1 MSLSYEARVE
11 PRHRGGA
18 AAAARRR
25 RRELGMPGYAGRRR
39 PPRGRRR
46 EADSTFSSFGVV
58 ARPFGMMRHSL
69 ANLVTRRAR
78 VAHLVR
84 PASRR
89 MVRHGPTPARPT
101 RQPTA
106 RAPSSGEWLTA
117 CAVPS
122 AGARPIGLRRGC
134 GHQPMLPAR
143 VCIGVGYWCGVGR
156 PRASRS
162 GAARLLPAAL
172 SRARRGTVR
181 VSPCSKAPGAL
192 VGASVNSSD
201 PLETEGGGTRRRT
214 GSHQL
219 AVSDRRGTQPHLL

>member
-1 MSLSYEARVE
+1 MDPLRSEC
-11 PRHRGGA
+11 PRTSDSHHNLGA
-18 AAAARRR
+18 AA
-25 RRELGMPGYAGRRR
+25 
-39 PPRGRRR
+39 PRGAAV
-46 EADSTFSSFGVV
+46 EADFTFSSFGVSRGLL
-58 ARPFGMMRHSL
+58 ARCVIPSRISSRGSL
-69 ANLVTRRAR
+69 ASLLSYDQPR
-78 VAHLVR
+78 VGWCATGPR
-84 PASRR
+84 P
-89 MVRHGPTPARPT
+89 RPT

-106 RAPSSGEWLTA
+106 RAQAVASGSLLVL
-117 CAVPS
+117 VPS

-162 GAARLLPAAL
+162 GAARLGPAAL

-201 PLETEGGGTRRRT
+201 PLETEGGGTLV
-214 GSHQL
+214 G
-219 AVSDRRGTQPHLL
+219 VHL

>member
-1 MSLSYEARVE
+1 
-11 PRHRGGA
+11 
-18 AAAARRR
+18 
-25 RRELGMPGYAGRRR
+25 
-39 PPRGRRR
+39 
-46 EADSTFSSFGVV
+46 
-58 ARPFGMMRHSL
+58 MRHSL
-69 ANLVTRRAR
+69 ENLVTRLAR
-78 VAHLVR
+78 VALLVR
-84 PASRR
+84 AASRR

-162 GAARLLPAAL
+162 GAARLGPAAL

-201 PLETEGGGTRRRT
+201 PLETEGGGTRACPTVNPQSMASASTAAMKPGALKGVAAARRPL
-214 GSHQL
+214 GVL
-219 AVSDRRGTQPHLL
+219 PL

>member
-1 MSLSYEARVE
+1 MCVASGRLPDR
-11 PRHRGGA
+11 
-18 AAAARRR
+18 ARRR
-25 RRELGMPGYAGRRR
+25 RRLYRPQRPLGCA
-39 PPRGRRR
+39 
-46 EADSTFSSFGVV
+46 AV
-58 ARPFGMMRHSL
+58 
-69 ANLVTRRAR
+69 RRA
-78 VAHLVR
+78 AALPVR
-84 PASRR
+84 DRARAARAREIGRLPALAR
-89 MVRHGPTPARPT
+89 PARPN

-106 RAPSSGEWLTA
+106 RAPSSGKWLTA
-117 CAVPS
+117 GAVPS

-162 GAARLLPAAL
+162 GAARLGPAAL

-201 PLETEGGGTRRRT
+201 PLETEGGGTRGGSLIMSVSKWPRRPCSWST
-214 GSHQL
+214 AS
-219 AVSDRRGTQPHLL
+219 AVPTPNTNLRWEPPGETR